1 MVNQYPVRSD
11 EINGVLHG
19 RCPYCS
25 QAYPVEDF
33 KGIEIRNGVETR
45 ITEAIDL
52 PAKCKRC
59 GCPMDLTKAG
69 DFEDAQAEKA
79 AVTSRAMQRPT
90 RSTQIREPAGAKG
103 R

>member
-1 MVNQYPVRSD
+1 MADTYSVRTD
-11 EINGVLHG
+11 EINGILHG

-33 KGIEIRNGVETR
+33 KGFEDRNGVQTR
-45 ITEAIDL
+45 IAEPVDL
-52 PAKCKRC
+52 PSKCKRC

-79 AVTSRAMQRPT
+79 AVTSRAMQRPS
-90 RSTQIREPAGAKG
+90 RSTQVREPVGSKG